1 MQGTFARK
9 ETLFFNP
16 IQDGSKKAPTS
27 TSPATSTNVRI
38 SL

>member
-16 IQDGSKKAPTS
+16 IQDGSKKAPYQYF
-27 TSPATSTNVRI
+27 PCNFYKR
-38 SL
+38 